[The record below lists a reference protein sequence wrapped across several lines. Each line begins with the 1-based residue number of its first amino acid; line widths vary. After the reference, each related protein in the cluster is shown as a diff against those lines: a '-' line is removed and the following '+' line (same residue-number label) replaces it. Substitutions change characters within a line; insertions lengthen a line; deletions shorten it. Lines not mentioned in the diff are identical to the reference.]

1 MIFRK
6 NLKAGTLLY
15 ALLMLGI
22 FALLLQFYI
31 QSQLATGQI
40 SQVSQK
46 ESQAYFMAQMTKDAF
61 LKSQPEWSI
70 EDERNKATD
79 ERETMSKEASSKEK
93 SEETAEIPDEKKT
106 LKKGESPVSGQI
118 SFRSGQAS
126 YEKRGQNLHIKV
138 QLGSGQNYHYHF
150 PISSEN

>member
-31 QSQLATGQI
+31 QSQLATGRI

-46 ESQAYFMAQMTKDAF
+46 ESQAYFMAQMTKEEAVMIV
-61 LKSQPEWSI
+61 SQSVE
-70 EDERNKATD
+70 K
-79 ERETMSKEASSKEK
+79 KEESNLPDQAELPSSKEDK
-93 SEETAEIPDEKKT
+93 LEK
-106 LKKGESPVSGQI
+106 
-118 SFRSGQAS
+118 
-126 YEKRGQNLHIKV
+126 
-138 QLGSGQNYHYHF
+138 
-150 PISSEN
+150 

>member
-31 QSQLATGQI
+31 QSQLATGRI

-46 ESQAYFMAQMTKDAF
+46 ESQAYFMAQMTKEEAAMIV
-61 LKSQPEWSI
+61 SQSVEKKEESNLPDQAELPSSK
-70 EDERNKATD
+70 EDKLE
-79 ERETMSKEASSKEK
+79 KEAS
-93 SEETAEIPDEKKT
+93 IPNSGAISFTNGRAIYERT
-106 LKKGESPVSGQI
+106 GQYLQIQVMLNSGQTYAY
-118 SFRSGQAS
+118 R
-126 YEKRGQNLHIKV
+126 
-138 QLGSGQNYHYHF
+138 F